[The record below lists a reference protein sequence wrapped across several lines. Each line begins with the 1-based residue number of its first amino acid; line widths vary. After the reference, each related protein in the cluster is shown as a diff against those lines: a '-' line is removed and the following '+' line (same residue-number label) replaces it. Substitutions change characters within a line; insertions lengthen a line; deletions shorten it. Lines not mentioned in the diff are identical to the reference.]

1 MSYHYEPSPFMLP
14 TSHYDKVKADRAVTF
29 INNLSHTK
37 GKWAGKR
44 FDLLPWQEQIV
55 RDLFGIVKE
64 DGNRQFLTAYIEIPK
79 KNGKSELAAADQR
92 VKKELAAA
100 SNETAT
106 RLADAE
112 RRAQAIIEEAKARA
126 TDEGNKIVA
135 AARAEAE
142 QQAIAAR
149 EALREQVAV
158 LAVKGAEQ
166 ILRKEINAG
175 VHADLL
181 NRLKTEL

>member
-14 TSHYDKVKADRAVTF
+14 TSHYDEAKADRAVTF

-79 KNGKSELAAADQR
+79 KNGKSELAAAIALLMTCGDNEWGAEVYGCASDRQQASIVFDVAVEGECNCASDCKIKTCTR
-92 VKKELAAA
+92 NLNNKFFRNLQKKEEYPRF
-100 SNETAT
+100 SFQ
-106 RLADAE
+106 DFS
-112 RRAQAIIEEAKARA
+112 K
-126 TDEGNKIVA
+126 DCYSY
-135 AARAEAE
+135 
-142 QQAIAAR
+142 
-149 EALREQVAV
+149 
-158 LAVKGAEQ
+158 
-166 ILRKEINAG
+166 KE
-175 VHADLL
+175 
-181 NRLKTEL
+181 